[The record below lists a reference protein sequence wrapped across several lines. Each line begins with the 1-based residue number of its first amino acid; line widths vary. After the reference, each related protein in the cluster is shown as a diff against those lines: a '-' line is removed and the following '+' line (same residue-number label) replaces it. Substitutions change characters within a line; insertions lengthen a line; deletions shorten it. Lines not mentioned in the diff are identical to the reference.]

1 MEFKSPTG
9 RSHVHSI
16 PIGERL
22 RNSLSL
28 SFAIC
33 KVGTGA
39 GGGRSDKS
47 WAPVPAVHQPI
58 LTPTQQDPHQ
68 TWWAWHPECWGDEE
82 GHAKRGV
89 SRLGAPSPSSSSPS
103 PGPGMPWGA
112 SCHSWPWKWPQSS
125 PTLAG
130 SPPRAHAWCPR
141 EDGQVRDQ
149 PRRPHARSG

>member
-68 TWWAWHPECWGDEE
+68 TWWAWHARHWPRSAGEMRRDTQN
-82 GHAKRGV
+82 GV
-89 SRLGAPSPSSSSPS
+89 SPGWALRLPAVPHPPQGQACPGVQAATLGPGSGLRAAPPWLGAPLGQM
-103 PGPGMPWGA
+103 PGVPGKMD
-112 SCHSWPWKWPQSS
+112 K
-125 PTLAG
+125 
-130 SPPRAHAWCPR
+130 
-141 EDGQVRDQ
+141 
-149 PRRPHARSG
+149 